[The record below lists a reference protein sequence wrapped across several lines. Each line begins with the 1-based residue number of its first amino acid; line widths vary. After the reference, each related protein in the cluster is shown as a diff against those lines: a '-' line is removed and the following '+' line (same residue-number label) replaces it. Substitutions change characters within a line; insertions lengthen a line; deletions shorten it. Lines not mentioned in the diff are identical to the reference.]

1 MNIVEARD
9 TLRIFES
16 GDERPG
22 GSFGPLQWVTNYREM
37 SDAGKA
43 ECHEVARTLITE
55 GTREERRYALEF
67 WGAVSPPPGAS
78 DALAHLYLAEDPPDA
93 DLRRFLGFYTGHVF
107 SDDVRDAL
115 VTRFATA
122 PHDEAELAGSV
133 VAADPNGPA
142 WTAFSRLVLKADDLS
157 TLAQH
162 LDTAYR
168 AGRVDAFC
176 ALIGRKPKALVDS
189 LVDAIPLA
197 SLKNDVKE
205 ALAAAQA

>member
-1 MNIVEARD
+1 
-9 TLRIFES
+9 
-16 GDERPG
+16 
-22 GSFGPLQWVTNYREM
+22 
-37 SDAGKA
+37 
-43 ECHEVARTLITE
+43 
-55 GTREERRYALEF
+55 
-67 WGAVSPPPGAS
+67 
-78 DALAHLYLAEDPPDA
+78 
-93 DLRRFLGFYTGHVF
+93 
-107 SDDVRDAL
+107 